1 MIFVVN
7 HARHFRNDVAA
18 ALDFDP
24 VANLYP
30 QALYLIHVVQ
40 RGAADSGAANG
51 YRLELRNRRQLSC
64 APYLYMNLLDLRDSA
79 SRCVFVSDCPA
90 RGFAGESELPLQ
102 RNAVDLDHHAVDL
115 IRQRLAFF
123 FPLTDKLPRLVEVVR
138 QSAAR
143 VHFETSNFESV
154 QRLPMISEDG
164 AAIRDE
170 HVGKVVQPTLCGNT
184 RLKLPHG

>member
-1 MIFVVN
+1 
-7 HARHFRNDVAA
+7 
-18 ALDFDP
+18 
-24 VANLYP
+24 
-30 QALYLIHVVQ
+30 
-40 RGAADSGAANG
+40 
-51 YRLELRNRRQLSC
+51 
-64 APYLYMNLLDLRDSA
+64 MNLLDLRDSA

-184 RLKLPHG
+184 RLKLPHGAGGRIARIRKQRKPMLFALFVHPFKGPDRHQHFAANFEIRRNSGLL